1 MARFV
6 FSALALGVVGTFS
19 CSSTDSDDAPPGGA
33 AGMAAGNGG
42 ASAWGGNGGSP
53 SAGITGGG
61 GRANGGAGSPAGGG
75 GRAGDTSARGGGAGA
90 GRGGAGAGSG
100 GAPATGGGGG
110 DIDNAGMPGEAGAAA
125 SGDLPAGDQG
135 IAKNHPGD
143 AGIDADPDVL
153 FADDFEDYG
162 QASELD
168 DRWDAVYQNQY
179 VGITQDPDHVY
190 FGSQALEFTLPQ
202 QNDELSDAT
211 DKLLDEEQDVLFLRY
226 YTKFMP
232 PYDVVGSSHNG
243 ASISAHYFTA
253 DGMATPGVPADGT
266 NKFLA
271 NVENWRGDASV
282 ASPGYLNVYVYH
294 PDQRSMWGDHFYPNG
309 EVDPNTSIPFDFGP
323 DFVPRAQVIPEL
335 DRWYCYEYMLKAN
348 TPGKLDGRIAIWL
361 DGELKADFM
370 NLRLRD
376 VASLKINRF
385 GLSFHIHDN
394 PNGEAR
400 KWYDNVV
407 AAKSYIGPLVM
418 P

>member
-1 MARFV
+1 MPGASGAGR
-6 FSALALGVVGTFS
+6 A
-19 CSSTDSDDAPPGGA
+19 STGGA
-33 AGMAAGNGG
+33 GQGG
-42 ASAWGGNGGSP
+42 SSANGGS
-53 SAGITGGG
+53 AGG
-61 GRANGGAGSPAGGG
+61 GRGGS
-75 GRAGDTSARGGGAGA
+75 RASDDL
-90 GRGGAGAGSG
+90 
-100 GAPATGGGGG
+100 P
-110 DIDNAGMPGEAGAAA
+110 
-125 SGDLPAGDQG
+125 SGDEG

-143 AGIDADPDVL
+143 ANIASDADVL
-153 FADDFEDYG
+153 FADDFEAYG
-162 QASELD
+162 QASELN

-179 VGITQDPDHVY
+179 VGLTQDPEHVY
-190 FGSQALEFTLPQ
+190 FGSQALEFMLPQ
-202 QNDELSDAT
+202 QDEELSDAT
-211 DKLLDEEQDVLFLRY
+211 DKILDEEQDVLFLRY

-243 ASISAHYFTA
+243 ASISAHYFTD

-271 NVENWRGDASV
+271 NVENWRGEAAV
-282 ASPGYLNVYVYH
+282 ASPGYLNVYVYQ
-294 PDQRSMWGDHFYPNG
+294 PEQRSMWGDHFYPNG
-309 EVDPNTSIPFDFGP
+309 EVDPNTSIPGDFGP
-323 DFVPRAQVIPEL
+323 DFVSRPQVIPEL

-348 TPGKLDGRIAIWL
+348 TPGQRDGRIAIWL

-376 VASLKINRF
+376 IASLKINRF
-385 GLSFHIHDN
+385 GLSFHIHGN

>member
-1 MARFV
+1 MVRFV
-6 FSALALGVVGTFS
+6 LSALTLGVVGTLS
-19 CSSTDSDDAPPGGA
+19 CSSTESDEGAQQGGTAGTAAGSGA
-33 AGMAAGNGG
+33 ASGGGGKAGSANGG
-42 ASAWGGNGGSP
+42 ASSGA
-53 SAGITGGG
+53 
-61 GRANGGAGSPAGGG
+61 GRANGGGGSPAGGAAQSAG
-75 GRAGDTSARGGGAGA
+75 KSGGGNAGAGRAGAGA
-90 GRGGAGAGSG
+90 GTSGRGG
-100 GAPATGGGGG
+100 TGGGGG
-110 DIDNAGMPGEAGAAA
+110 DTGIAGTPGEAGASA
-125 SGDLPAGDQG
+125 SGELPAGDAG

-153 FADDFEDYG
+153 FADDFEDYA
-162 QASELD
+162 QASELN

-179 VGITQDPDHVY
+179 VGLTQDPDHVY
-190 FGSQALEFTLPQ
+190 FGSQALELTLPQ
-202 QNDELSDAT
+202 QEDELSDAT
-211 DKLLDEEQDVLFLRY
+211 DKLLEEEQDVLFLRY

-243 ASISAHYFTA
+243 ASISAHYFTD

-271 NVENWRGDASV
+271 NVENWRGDAAV
-282 ASPGYLNVYVYH
+282 TSPGYLNVYVYH
-294 PDQRSMWGDHFYPNG
+294 PEQRSMWGDHFYPNG

-323 DFVPRAQVIPEL
+323 DFVAREQVIPEL
-335 DRWYCYEYMLKAN
+335 DRWYCYETMLKAN
-348 TPGKLDGRIAIWL
+348 TPGQRDGRIAIWL

-394 PNGEAR
+394 PNGEAK